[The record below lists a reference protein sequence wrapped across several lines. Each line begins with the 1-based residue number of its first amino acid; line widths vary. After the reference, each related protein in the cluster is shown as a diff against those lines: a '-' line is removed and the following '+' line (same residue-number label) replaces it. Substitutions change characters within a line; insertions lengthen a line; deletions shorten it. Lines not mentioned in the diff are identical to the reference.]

1 MNDKNESLEKLINL
15 LADAIDIDPEEI
27 EPNARFIQDM
37 GVDSLISLE
46 VLVSLEREYKI
57 KIPES
62 DLEKLVSANA
72 IYELLESKGVFEA
85 VC

>member
-1 MNDKNESLEKLINL
+1 MNDKNENLEELIVL
-15 LADAIDIDPEEI
+15 IADAIDIDFEEI
-27 EPNARFIQDM
+27 QPDARFIEDM

-62 DLEKLVSANA
+62 DLEKLFSVNA
-72 IYELLESKGVFEA
+72 VYDLLESKGIFNNN
-85 VC
+85 